1 MGFFTSKAKRVAQH
15 RELLSL
21 AKGALQSLLVDAYKT
36 NEGVHVPSWK
46 DKSVV
51 PLESRWW
58 LFPHLETLVTW
69 VYDGDEKDLG
79 RRDVIAELAE
89 SVNAARFVLA
99 GVPESALPRLRAH
112 AMMNLQSILDHEVKS
127 LSRALATGNGFVFTT
142 AEELERLVSE
152 CKTAS
157 TWFHDYRELDAIY
170 EAHRPHP
177 VLKLPRPSN
186 YEMGVLILDGEALVR
201 KLRER
206 ETARAKS

>member
-1 MGFFTSKAKRVAQH
+1 M
-15 RELLSL
+15 
-21 AKGALQSLLVDAYKT
+21 
-36 NEGVHVPSWK
+36 
-46 DKSVV
+46 
-51 PLESRWW
+51 
-58 LFPHLETLVTW
+58 
-69 VYDGDEKDLG
+69 
-79 RRDVIAELAE
+79 
-89 SVNAARFVLA
+89 
-99 GVPESALPRLRAH
+99 
-112 AMMNLQSILDHEVKS
+112 
-127 LSRALATGNGFVFTT
+127 FTT